1 MLFETFTSYHV
12 VLSFK
17 FIIHHLQ
24 IDMFIIIFIH
34 MNFTFNQFKKI
45 QGQTDIQ
52 DQISEESH
60 MLCFTCFSRYYFRVI
75 FFFLRDSFI
84 FHNLFIYTG

>member
-1 MLFETFTSYHV
+1 
-12 VLSFK
+12 
-17 FIIHHLQ
+17 
-24 IDMFIIIFIH
+24 

-75 FFFLRDSFI
+75 FFFLRGSFI